1 MDIKRL
7 RRAIDII
14 HDEQAVLSAR
24 QTTYLRTYRALVDLA
39 ALPTDDSH
47 RRFLQLATGAYGW
60 MPRIVRIDPDH
71 LARAVAALAD
81 ASRASEAV
89 VQESVVKPIAACLHS
104 VVGASKVLHFANPD
118 VFPIWDTKVE
128 RVWRQP
134 DPSQHYMGK
143 SGNYVRYAEEV
154 HQLRKHQDFAPF
166 LSGFRSAYETR
177 LRALGI
183 PHYVIGEV
191 RAIEA
196 AAFELSG
203 GEYEGA

>member
-60 MPRIVRIDPDH
+60 MPRIVRI
-71 LARAVAALAD
+71 
-81 ASRASEAV
+81 
-89 VQESVVKPIAACLHS
+89 
-104 VVGASKVLHFANPD
+104 
-118 VFPIWDTKVE
+118 
-128 RVWRQP
+128 
-134 DPSQHYMGK
+134 
-143 SGNYVRYAEEV
+143 
-154 HQLRKHQDFAPF
+154 
-166 LSGFRSAYETR
+166 
-177 LRALGI
+177 
-183 PHYVIGEV
+183 IGEV